1 MHTQVKSGLVV
12 RNTGSWYV
20 VRTEDGCLVECKV
33 KGNFRLKGIKSTNPV
48 AVGDHVDIRMNNE
61 GTAFIVHIHDRRNY
75 IVRKPSNLSKQLHVI
90 GANLDQSFL
99 IVTVNHP
106 ETSLEFIDRFLATS
120 EAYSVPVR
128 IVINKT
134 DLYDDTDKA
143 RMEAMVS
150 LYAGIGYECFTVS
163 AVTGDGMDALRASLA
178 GRVTLFSGNSG
189 VGKSTLLNALLPH
202 AGARTG
208 AISEVHDKGMHTT
221 TFSEMYDTGTGGY
234 IIDTPGIKG
243 FGTFDMR
250 QEEVS
255 HYFPEIFREAASCRY
270 GNCTH
275 RHEPGCAVKAA
286 VEEGR
291 IGATRYKSYL
301 SIMEDE
307 DEGKYRAAY

>member
-120 EAYSVPVR
+120 KAYSVPVR

-286 VEEGR
+286 VEQGR